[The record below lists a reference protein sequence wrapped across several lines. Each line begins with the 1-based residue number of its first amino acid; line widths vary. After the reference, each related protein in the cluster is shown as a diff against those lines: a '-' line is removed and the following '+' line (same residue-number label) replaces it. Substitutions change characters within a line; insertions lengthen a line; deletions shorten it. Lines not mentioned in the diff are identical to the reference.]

1 MSTTRPA
8 PRSTSR
14 TPRSPRTV
22 EAALGAP
29 VLGSRIADAMSG
41 VWAVVQSVVLSSLL
55 VLLLTVVAMLG
66 APGTGAVPWG
76 VATRTAGGVWLLGH
90 GVPVT
95 VGDAAVTIVPLGVA
109 ALAVFCTY
117 VCAKR
122 ATAPVASG
130 VLAGTVLYAVTTTA
144 VAAAGGLRGGALL
157 TAAVG
162 GAVVGGVGLGVG
174 VLAQP
179 DAPRVAEVVEATFGW
194 VPPVARLGVRAGA
207 LATAL
212 LLGAAA
218 VVTTL
223 WVLAGRATA
232 GDVLAGLAPGWIGG
246 VVLGV
251 AQLALLPN
259 LVLWALAWLAGPGF
273 AVGEGTSFT
282 VRGVVD
288 GPLPAFPLLGA
299 LPGPSWSGGASLAA
313 PALVVLCGVVA
324 GGFAWRRLEPTLVRW
339 SDVAWVAGA
348 TAVTA
353 GAVVALLQRWAGGAV
368 GVGRL
373 AEIGAQPLAVG
384 AVVAAEVLVGVGAV
398 LAVAHSGVL
407 TRRGGERGRG

>member
-1 MSTTRPA
+1 VSSTRPA
-8 PRSTSR
+8 PRTAR
-14 TPRSPRTV
+14 RPAPRTV
-22 EAALGAP
+22 EAAIGAP
-29 VLGSRIADAMSG
+29 VLGSRVADTMSG
-41 VWAVVQSVVLSSLL
+41 VWAVVQSVVLSFLV

-66 APGTGAVPWG
+66 APGDGTVPWG

-95 VGDAAVTIVPLGVA
+95 VGSAPVTIVPLGVSV
-109 ALAVFCTY
+109 LAVFCTY

-122 ATAPVASG
+122 STVPAAPG
-130 VLAGTVLYAVTTTA
+130 VLAGTVLYAVATTA
-144 VAAAGGLRGGALL
+144 VAAAGGLRGGVLL

-162 GAVVGGVGLGVG
+162 GAVVAGVGLGVG

-179 DAPRVAEVVEATFGW
+179 EAPRVAEVAEAVFGR

-218 VVTTL
+218 LVTIL

-246 VVLGV
+246 VVLAV

-299 LPGPSWSGGASLAA
+299 LPGPSWSGGASLVA
-313 PALVVLCGVVA
+313 PGVVVLCGVVA
-324 GGFAWRRLEPTLVRW
+324 GWFAWRRLEPALVQW

-353 GAVVALLQRWAGGAV
+353 GVVVGLLQRWAGGGV

-373 AEIGAQPLAVG
+373 AEVGAQPLAVAG
-384 AVVAAEVLVGVGAV
+384 VVAAEVLAGVGAV

-407 TRRGGERGRG
+407 TRRGGTRGRD

>member
-1 MSTTRPA
+1 MGT
-8 PRSTSR
+8 
-14 TPRSPRTV
+14 
-22 EAALGAP
+22 P
-29 VLGSRIADAMSG
+29 VLGSRVADTMSG
-41 VWAVVQSVVLSSLL
+41 VWAVAQSVVLSFLV

-76 VATRTAGGVWLLGH
+76 LATRTAGGVWLLGH

-95 VGDAAVTIVPLGVA
+95 VGDAPVTLVPLGVG

-122 ATAPVASG
+122 SIVPVPSSG
-130 VLAGTVLYAVTTTA
+130 LVGAVLYALTTTA
-144 VAAAGGLRGGALL
+144 VAAAGGVRGGALL
-157 TAAVG
+157 TAALG
-162 GAVVGGVGLGVG
+162 GAVVGGVGLAGG
-174 VLAQP
+174 ALAQP
-179 DAPRVAEVVEATFGW
+179 EAPRVAEVAEGLFGW
-194 VPPVARLGVRAGA
+194 VPPVARLGVRAGV

-218 VVTTL
+218 VVTTV

-246 VVLGV
+246 IVLGV

-259 LVLWALAWLAGPGF
+259 LVLWAAAWLAGPGF

-324 GGFAWRRLEPTLVRW
+324 GWFAWRRLEPALVRW

-353 GAVVALLQRWAGGAV
+353 GAATGLLQHWAGGAV

-373 AEIGAQPLAVG
+373 AQIGAQPFAVAG
-384 AVVAAEVLVGVGAV
+384 VVAAEVLLGVGAV
-398 LAVAHSGVL
+398 LAVAHSGLL
-407 TRRGGERGRG
+407 TGRGGARERD

>member
-1 MSTTRPA
+1 MSTTR
-8 PRSTSR
+8 S
-14 TPRSPRTV
+14 TPRSASRPPRTV
-22 EAALGAP
+22 EAAMGGP
-29 VLGSRIADAMSG
+29 VLGSRVADTMSG
-41 VWAVVQSVVLSSLL
+41 VWAVVQSVVLSFLL

-66 APGTGAVPWG
+66 APGTGDVPWG
-76 VATRTAGGVWLLGH
+76 VATGTAGGVWLLGH

-95 VGDAAVTIVPLGVA
+95 VGGTTVTLVPLGVG

-122 ATAPVASG
+122 SMIPVAPA
-130 VLAGTVLYAVTTTA
+130 VLAGTALYAATTTA
-144 VAAAGGLRGGALL
+144 VAAAGGVRGGALL
-157 TAAVG
+157 TAALG
-162 GAVVGGVGLGVG
+162 GVVVAGVGLGTG
-174 VLAQP
+174 ALAQP
-179 DAPRVAEVVEATFGW
+179 EAPRVGEVTEVLFGW

-218 VVTTL
+218 LVTTL

-273 AVGEGTSFT
+273 AVGEGTAFT
-282 VRGVVD
+282 VRDVVD

-299 LPGPSWSGGASLAA
+299 LPGPSWTGGASLAA
-313 PALVVLCGVVA
+313 PAAVVLCGVVA
-324 GGFAWRRLEPTLVRW
+324 GWFAWRRLEPTLVRW

-353 GAVVALLQRWAGGAV
+353 GVAVALLQRWAGGAV
-368 GVGRL
+368 GAGRL
-373 AEIGAQPLAVG
+373 AEIGAHPLLVAG
-384 AVVAAEVLVGVGAV
+384 VVAGEVLAGVGGV
-398 LAVAHSGVL
+398 LAVAHSGLL
-407 TRRGGERGRG
+407 TGRGGERGRG